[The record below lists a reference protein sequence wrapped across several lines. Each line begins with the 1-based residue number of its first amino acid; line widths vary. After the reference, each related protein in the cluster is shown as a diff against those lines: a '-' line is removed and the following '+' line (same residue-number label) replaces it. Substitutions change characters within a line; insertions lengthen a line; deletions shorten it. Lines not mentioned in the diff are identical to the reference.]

1 MHKKSADKFNAG
13 NGKFFPLT
21 FLAVI
26 FHIVGNGILI
36 HANDTMVTD
45 GNSVGIFPKV
55 VDNGLCTVKGFLTVR
70 NPVFFITNIQ

>member
-1 MHKKSADKFNAG
+1 MHQEPANKFNAG
-13 NGKFFPLT
+13 DGIFFPLT

-36 HANDTMVTD
+36 HVNDTMVTD